1 MPRAEGSHMT
11 DHSTSREH
19 AVDRVHAARERRD
32 RHFARY
38 DAARGSPGELSAFT
52 ELQAAEEQ
60 FAARET
66 WLACHRDSNWTNET
80 ARSKSSLQSRSSSIL
95 SIRWPRSSASQVSW
109 RRGESSS

>member
-11 DHSTSREH
+11 DHSTSRDH
-19 AVDRVHAARERRD
+19 AVDRLHAARERRD

-60 FAARET
+60 FAAHET
-66 WLACHRDSNWTNET
+66 WLAWVDSDF
-80 ARSKSSLQSRSSSIL
+80 
-95 SIRWPRSSASQVSW
+95 
-109 RRGESSS
+109 